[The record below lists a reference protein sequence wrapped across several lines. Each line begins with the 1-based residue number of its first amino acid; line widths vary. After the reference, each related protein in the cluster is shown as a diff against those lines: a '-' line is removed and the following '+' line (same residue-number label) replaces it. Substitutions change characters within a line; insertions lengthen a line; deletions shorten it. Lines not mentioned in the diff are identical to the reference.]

1 MSVKNKTPNNV
12 LESVKRHY
20 GRNRDDILERK
31 AQQYLQKNYKKIFF
45 KPLRLLGLSKRD
57 SQAIIKKA
65 LTDNTLLI
73 DVDDKIIED
82 VDEFIS
88 NYDFNFQ
95 YQFIETDYKILDGER
110 LQIKMPLHFLTI
122 K

>member
-1 MSVKNKTPNNV
+1 MDVIEMK
-12 LESVKRHY
+12 Y
-20 GRNRDDILERK
+20 LERK

-65 LTDNTLLI
+65 LTDNTLVI
-73 DVDDKIIED
+73 DVDNKIIED
-82 VDEFIS
+82 VDDFIS
-88 NYDFNFQ
+88 DYDFNYQ
-95 YQFIETDYKILDGER
+95 YRFIETDYKILDGER

>member
-1 MSVKNKTPNNV
+1 MSVKNRTPNNV

-45 KPLRLLGLSKRD
+45 KPLQLLGLCKRD
-57 SQAIIKKA
+57 SQNIIKKA
-65 LTDNTLLI
+65 IIDNLLVI
-73 DVDDKIIED
+73 DVGDNVIED

-88 NYDFNFQ
+88 RYDFNNQ
-95 YQFIETDYKILDGER
+95 YRHIETDYKILDGER
-110 LQIKMPLHFLTI
+110 LQIKIPLHFLI
-122 K
+122 NK